1 MKRGIIRTAAR
12 VLRQRPGLLCFPALG
27 LATDAAVLAASWP
40 LLLQGVWHRFVHDE
54 APTGVQSAAIA
65 LVLWTASALSSVF
78 TAALVHSV
86 HALLGGERLPV
97 SASLRAAG
105 RRLPTLLS
113 WSLFSLVAG
122 SMLRTG
128 ESLAGLSA
136 LFELLGLSW
145 SLLTFFALPVIVVEG
160 TGLVASLRRSLT
172 LGRHALGRWVAGG
185 LKLLVTTT
193 LVVIGAIVVLI
204 LAVEANSLAVLF
216 AAVATVMAVGLLVT
230 VVNSAASGIYR
241 TSLYRETVATA
252 GRGSDGLLL
261 RGTGPA

>member
-145 SLLTFFALPVIVVEG
+145 SLLTFFALPV
-160 TGLVASLRRSLT
+160 LSLI
-172 LGRHALGRWVAGG
+172 H
-185 LKLLVTTT
+185 
-193 LVVIGAIVVLI
+193 I
-204 LAVEANSLAVLF
+204 
-216 AAVATVMAVGLLVT
+216 
-230 VVNSAASGIYR
+230 
-241 TSLYRETVATA
+241 
-252 GRGSDGLLL
+252 
-261 RGTGPA
+261 

>member
-12 VLRQRPGLLCFPALG
+12 VLRQRPGLLCFP
-27 LATDAAVLAASWP
+27 
-40 LLLQGVWHRFVHDE
+40 
-54 APTGVQSAAIA
+54 
-65 LVLWTASALSSVF
+65 
-78 TAALVHSV
+78 
-86 HALLGGERLPV
+86 
-97 SASLRAAG
+97 
-105 RRLPTLLS
+105 
-113 WSLFSLVAG
+113 
-122 SMLRTG
+122 
-128 ESLAGLSA
+128 
-136 LFELLGLSW
+136 
-145 SLLTFFALPVIVVEG
+145 
-160 TGLVASLRRSLT
+160 
-172 LGRHALGRWVAGG
+172 ALGRWVAGG